1 MNQHGTFMNLVKVF
15 ILIGVYLLYNVVHQN
30 KSATCIHIPTPSWA
44 SLPPAPVPPLY
55 VTTEL
60 WAELPVL
67 HSSFPLA
74 IYFTHGSVHRSIP
87 TSQFTPLPLLHQSVS
102 TCPFS
107 TFVSLFLLCKI
118 KSPIPFF
125 YIPHTCINIQYFFLS
140 DLLHS
145 MTDSRS
151 IHISTNVTQFCHF
164 YGWVIFPCI
173 YVPPLPYPFI
183 CNCTSGLLSCPG

>member
-1 MNQHGTFMNLVKVF
+1 M
-15 ILIGVYLLYNVVHQN
+15 LYNKINQPHVYIYPLPLGPLSH
-30 KSATCIHIPTPSWA
+30 PLPSHP
-44 SLPPAPVPPLY
+44 SMSPQ
-55 VTTEL
+55 
-60 WAELPVL
+60 
-67 HSSFPLA
+67 SKFPLA

-164 YGWVIFPCI
+164 NGWVIFPCI

-183 CNCTSGLLSCPG
+183 CSCTSGLLSCPG